1 MKGILLLDWMALV
14 FIGVVILISANIIYY
29 RGSYMRG
36 DKAYERFFYLV
47 FLFVAS
53 ILLIIL
59 SPNFIRILLGWDGL
73 GLVSYCLVIFY
84 QNNKSFNAGIIT
96 ILRNRVGDIGLL
108 IGIGWIIS
116 LGDWNFY
123 LIPFK
128 VENNI
133 RIWVCLCIFIA
144 GLTKSAQIPF
154 SAWLPAAMAAPTPV
168 SALVHSSTLVTA
180 GVYLLIRF
188 YNFIYINHIIIE
200 ILFYISFLTCFIAG
214 VGANFECDLKKIIA
228 LSTLRQL
235 GLIIGAVSL
244 AAPLFAFCHL
254 LRHALFKALLFMC
267 AGKIIHVIGGSQDI
281 RIIGGLINNIPISA
295 VCFNISNLA
304 LCGIPF
310 LSGFY
315 TKDLI
320 LEFRIRLNYN
330 FLIFVILFVRT
341 SLTCS
346 YSFRLS
352 WYSIG
357 MDYYFSSFSNREE
370 EDVKY
375 SSSMLVLLTGA
386 IFGGSFF
393 RWILFMTP
401 EESIIRIW
409 WKISPFRMI
418 LTGLILGLLINMK
431 LLSEFCEK
439 IRLKI
444 SFLSNIWFIPYISRQ
459 IIIFY
464 WLYKGNER
472 LEYGDFGWNEEIGG
486 QGMNYYLLNIG
497 VRLQKVQNNSIKLFI
512 FIIISWVVVYFSLL
526 FYLNSLRKA
535 ELWRG

>member
-1 MKGILLLDWMALV
+1 
-14 FIGVVILISANIIYY
+14 
-29 RGSYMRG
+29 
-36 DKAYERFFYLV
+36 
-47 FLFVAS
+47 
-53 ILLIIL
+53 
-59 SPNFIRILLGWDGL
+59 
-73 GLVSYCLVIFY
+73 
-84 QNNKSFNAGIIT
+84 
-96 ILRNRVGDIGLL
+96 
-108 IGIGWIIS
+108 
-116 LGDWNFY
+116 
-123 LIPFK
+123 
-128 VENNI
+128 
-133 RIWVCLCIFIA
+133 
-144 GLTKSAQIPF
+144 
-154 SAWLPAAMAAPTPV
+154 
-168 SALVHSSTLVTA
+168 
-180 GVYLLIRF
+180 
-188 YNFIYINHIIIE
+188 
-200 ILFYISFLTCFIAG
+200 
-214 VGANFECDLKKIIA
+214 
-228 LSTLRQL
+228 
-235 GLIIGAVSL
+235 
-244 AAPLFAFCHL
+244 
-254 LRHALFKALLFMC
+254 
-267 AGKIIHVIGGSQDI
+267 
-281 RIIGGLINNIPISA
+281 
-295 VCFNISNLA
+295 
-304 LCGIPF
+304 
-310 LSGFY
+310 
-315 TKDLI
+315 
-320 LEFRIRLNYN
+320 
-330 FLIFVILFVRT
+330 
-341 SLTCS
+341 
-346 YSFRLS
+346 
-352 WYSIG
+352 

-497 VRLQKVQNNSIKLFI
+497 VRLQKAQNNSIKLFI